1 MTVIKPKKIE
11 TGDSIGVVAP
21 SRYVHDFE
29 KKINKGAK
37 VLEAMGFNIVF
48 GKNFKKRFFNS
59 AGKIIE
65 RADDINEMFA
75 NKKIKAIICA
85 VGGDSANQ
93 ILEHINY
100 GLIRENPKV
109 IIGFSDITTLLLGI
123 FHKASLIT
131 FHGPNLKDFN
141 NLTIESKFFLNSL
154 LFESKETPCS
164 YPGKIEVIKHGKAS
178 GRLVGGNLFVINSL
192 ISSKFIPK
200 LEKSILFWEDID
212 EDLSSIEF
220 QLYQLKLSG
229 MIDKISGMIIGN
241 VIRNPK
247 NKTRPL
253 KDIVLDIT
261 KNLNIPIIKVDYFGH
276 GVRNFYIFPIGG
288 EAYINTKSKEF
299 KLTNP
304 VVC

>member
-11 TGDSIGVVAP
+11 TGDSIGVIAP
-21 SRYVHDFE
+21 SRYVYDFE

-37 VLEAMGFNIVF
+37 ALKAMGFNIVF
-48 GKNFKKRFFNS
+48 GKNLKKRFFNS
-59 AGKIIE
+59 AGKIME
-65 RADDINEMFA
+65 RANDINEMFA

-100 GLIRENPKV
+100 NLIRKNPKV

-141 NLTIESKFFLNSL
+141 NLTIESKIFLRSL
-154 LFESKETPCS
+154 LFESKGVPCN

-192 ISSKFIPK
+192 IPSKFIPK

-212 EDLSSIEF
+212 DGLSSIEF

-229 MIDKISGMIIGN
+229 KIDKISGMIIGN

-247 NKTRPL
+247 NKNRPL
-253 KDIVLDIT
+253 KNIVLDIT

-276 GVRNFYIFPIGG
+276 GVRNFYIFPIQ
-288 EAYINTKSKEF
+288 AIH
-299 KLTNP
+299 
-304 VVC
+304 